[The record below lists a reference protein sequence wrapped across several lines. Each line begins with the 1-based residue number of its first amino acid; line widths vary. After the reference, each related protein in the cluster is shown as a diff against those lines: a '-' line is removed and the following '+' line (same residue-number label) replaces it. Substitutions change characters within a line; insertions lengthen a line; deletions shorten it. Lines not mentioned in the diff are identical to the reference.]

1 MGSQRGKWDTSKK
14 AQHIR
19 ATSPY
24 GDFDMDGVLNA
35 ADCQPFNPYEH
46 GFLGDAWSAVKQR
59 IVTPVYQQVYKPYV
73 APQVQRVSA
82 GVSAAGATAQ
92 RYAQRYKPTV
102 SYEVAAARRRKVK
115 EFVGISA
122 RKQQKVMEKERSD
135 VQKLEDQYIREGW
148 IKPLHPSERR
158 PEDIGTITGISTQTG
173 FVTPSPQ
180 LPSKF
185 VGSQE
190 YRTQVAKVDRL
201 ETGIMP
207 HVKNDVY
214 TSPAVTTLYNK
225 WGGHISGKYFTGS
238 DAEYQRF
245 LREEKTALAA
255 EKTTIDTYNTAI
267 DDLKDLGITRDKR
280 YDALTKEYT
289 EYETAQKEYERLHGL
304 SVMGKFERK
313 EAEWAEP
320 FKPYTSFIK
329 ESIAYAETPEIKAET
344 ERTYAGYRRL
354 FGLPSKP
361 FDIEKRIARIE
372 SEYKMGIVEGVAEK
386 PLKTF
391 VTTAAFIALPPALK
405 GVGAIAK
412 GAGAAWSAK
421 GLATALPRV
430 TRTGAWVSKRTP
442 RAVGVGLGGAY
453 AAGTGYRIYET
464 PPELRVREFGKI
476 TGTELL
482 PMGVGAYAGTK
493 VLAMRL
499 PVSRIH
505 GLEPTPT
512 GHIGYTGIAYK
523 GKPLIGS
530 YKETI
535 LAGYKPKIKIQK
547 PFSIEVQTGY
557 KARIPRPFT
566 VETRF
571 PSLYRPII
579 KEATLMP
586 FKIRGKVHLERPLE
600 IKGFKFR
607 VQKPIKTILTGEYFK
622 LGEPFKFKPIK
633 GYKWQNIIKEYK
645 IGKIAVHAPLTL
657 KGFGI
662 KFQTPKIKLQNPFR
676 IQKYRLGV
684 TTHPLLKTIMAP
696 TFKTGKKGFLIG
708 KGADVGVPIMVGE
721 TAIKIPITGHKLH
734 GWTAEDVLGI
744 EKYIATRRG
753 VGGAG
758 RAERLQAIELARA
771 RMLAEPYETI
781 FTSGITPSEIISG
794 VVPTPTR
801 LPAGIKIKRPTFLP
815 PEMMTSGIPKGET
828 IRFGAKEAPFHEVRL
843 ESGIVG
849 QPRRFQLLLEQ
860 MVSGIPKGEAIRF
873 GSIKIHGKPK
883 PRFEV
888 RMETGFVH
896 EPPRVRFGLMEEQ
909 MASGIPKS
917 DAIRFS
923 KKTQKLDELELSA
936 KDVLRELLYP
946 DIYGKTPP
954 TPAPFGKS
962 PYVKSIL
969 RIPEEAPLRIRSTKP
984 KPREKLDAQD
994 PIAKEL
1000 IERITKPHLFKEV
1013 QTKHLLKS
1021 VEEPKIGV
1029 SSITENVLRITED
1042 LPLQI
1047 RATRPKLREKLGEP
1061 PVKDIMR
1068 ELKFPQIYG
1077 ETPTIFRVEKPMRV
1091 GMGDVLRIKYTEG
1104 VGVHFGDIA
1113 GVRPPIKP
1121 KPVSIKKRVSFAEK
1135 WRKEEA
1141 GILKDIEKGLVTAKE
1156 EKGLITLQKVVT
1168 KPEIKIKTVE
1178 MPKIKHDIKPR
1189 LGYERKR
1196 YDKSYDTM
1204 TELHDAIAEQHT
1216 SGMKEIL
1223 KGTPLQQLF
1232 KTVKRKGDVHYG
1244 LGVVPSA
1251 ISPDKFQGYQYLKG
1265 SGEEARKMRKV
1276 WVGLVPE
1283 VAIKE
1288 SEGVIAR
1295 EITQEREV
1303 VKTASLA
1310 GLKLAFT
1317 PFVGLKPIVDERYI
1331 VAEGHKPILR
1341 TVQKQK
1347 EIIRPIQRQILGF
1360 PPFIPVEVIPIVPPF
1375 KEEDKKKQRK
1385 KKKIK
1390 RKEREWYERHFIPD
1404 IAQLMRTPEG
1414 TKIMQPEMPPLPEIH
1429 VPKL

>member
-1 MGSQRGKWDTSKK
+1 MGSQTGKWDTGEK

-19 ATSPY
+19 AASPY
-24 GDFDMDGVLNA
+24 GDYDQDGVLNI

-46 GFLGDAWSAVKQR
+46 GFWGDAWSAVRQR
-59 IVTPVYQQVYKPYV
+59 VAAPIYQRVYTPYV
-73 APQVQRVSA
+73 QAQIQRVST

-115 EFVGISA
+115 EFVGIPA
-122 RKQQKVMEKERSD
+122 REQRKVTEKELSD
-135 VQKLEDQYIREGW
+135 VQRLEKDYIAKGW
-148 IKPLHPSERR
+148 IKTVHPSECR
-158 PEDIGTITGISTQTG
+158 PEDIGMITGVHTQKG
-173 FVTPSPQ
+173 FVRPSPQ
-180 LPSKF
+180 LPMVF

-190 YRTQVAKVDRL
+190 YQAQADKVSGLVA
-201 ETGIMP
+201 GITP
-207 HVKNDVY
+207 YVEDDVY
-214 TSPAVTTLYNK
+214 THPAVTAHREK
-225 WGGHISGKYFTGS
+225 WASSISGEYFTGS
-238 DAEYQRF
+238 EAQYRQYQREGGTAS
-245 LREEKTALAA
+245 RKQETALEAYNKA
-255 EKTTIDTYNTAI
+255 IAKLSGLETTRT
-267 DDLKDLGITRDKR
+267 GR
-280 YDALTKEYT
+280 YGALTKEYS

-304 SVMGKFERK
+304 SVIGKYEAK
-313 EAEWAEP
+313 EAEWGEH

-329 ESIAYAETPEIKAET
+329 ESVAYAGTPEIKAET

-361 FDIEKRIARIE
+361 FDIEKRVARIE

-386 PLKTF
+386 PLKTA
-391 VTTAAFIALPPALK
+391 VTTAAFFALPPALK

-412 GAGAAWSAK
+412 GAGAVWTGR

-430 TRTGAWVSKRTP
+430 TRTGVWASKWTP

-453 AAGTGYRIYET
+453 AVGTGYHIYET

-482 PMGVGAYAGTK
+482 PMAIGAYAGTK
-493 VLAMRL
+493 ALTMRL
-499 PVSRIH
+499 PISRIH
-505 GLEPTPT
+505 GLELTPT

-579 KEATLMP
+579 KEVALMP
-586 FKIRGKVHLERPLE
+586 FKIKGIVHLKRPLE
-600 IKGFKFR
+600 FKGFKFR
-607 VQKPIKTILTGEYFK
+607 TQKPIKTILTGEYFK
-622 LGEPFKFKPIK
+622 LGEPFKFKHIK
-633 GYKWQNIIKEYK
+633 GYKWQDIIKEHK
-645 IGKIAVHAPLTL
+645 IGKIVVHAPLTL

-662 KFQTPKIKLQNPFR
+662 KFQTPKIKLQIPFR

-684 TTHPLLKTIMAP
+684 TTHPLFKTIMEPA
-696 TFKTGKKGFLIG
+696 FKAGKRGFLVG

-721 TAIKIPITGHKLH
+721 TAIKIPIKGHKLH
-734 GWTAEDVLGI
+734 RWTTEDVLGI
-744 EKYIATRRG
+744 EKYMATRRG
-753 VGGAG
+753 VGGVG

-781 FTSGITPSEIISG
+781 FTSGIAPSEIISG

-815 PEMMTSGIPKGET
+815 PEMATSGIPKGEAV
-828 IRFGAKEAPFHEVRL
+828 RFGAKEAPFHEVRL

-873 GSIKIHGKPK
+873 ESIKIHGKPK
-883 PRFEV
+883 PFQEV
-888 RMETGFVH
+888 RLDSGIVGRPGQAYL
-896 EPPRVRFGLMEEQ
+896 PPEQ
-909 MASGIPKS
+909 MVSGIPKGE
-917 DAIRFS
+917 AIRYGR
-923 KKTQKLDELELSA
+923 KLDELELPA
-936 KDVLRELLYP
+936 KYVLRELLYP
-946 DIYGKTPP
+946 GIYGKTPSA
-954 TPAPFGKS
+954 PAPLKGVFS
-962 PYVKSIL
+962 AYTKSIL
-969 RIPEEAPLRIRSTKP
+969 RIPKESPLRIRET
-984 KPREKLDAQD
+984 RGL
-994 PIAKEL
+994 
-1000 IERITKPHLFKEV
+1000 RRGYITKEGLVGTP
-1013 QTKHLLKS
+1013 
-1021 VEEPKIGV
+1021 
-1029 SSITENVLRITED
+1029 TEFLRS
-1042 LPLQI
+1042 
-1047 RATRPKLREKLGEP
+1047 
-1061 PVKDIMR
+1061 
-1068 ELKFPQIYG
+1068 LKFPQVYG
-1077 ETPTIFRVEKPMRV
+1077 EVPVIFKPPKHMRV
-1091 GMGDVLRIKYTEG
+1091 GMGDVLRVKYTEG
-1104 VGVHFGDIA
+1104 VGVHFGDIT
-1113 GVRPPIKP
+1113 GVRPHIKP
-1121 KPVSIKKRVSFAEK
+1121 KPVSIKKGVSFAEK
-1135 WRKEEA
+1135 WRKGEA
-1141 GILKDIEKGLVTAKE
+1141 GILKDIERGLVTAKE

-1196 YDKSYDTM
+1196 YDKTYDTM
-1204 TELHDAIAEQHT
+1204 TELHETIAEQHT

-1295 EITQEREV
+1295 EITQEREA

-1331 VAEGHKPILR
+1331 VAEGYKPILR
-1341 TVQKQK
+1341 TVQKPK

-1360 PPFIPVEVIPIVPPF
+1360 PPFIPVEVIPIIPPF
-1375 KEEDKKKQRK
+1375 KEEDKKKPRIK
-1385 KKKIK
+1385 KKRK
-1390 RKEREWYERHFIPD
+1390 RKEREWFERHYIPTVHE
-1404 IAQLMRTPEG
+1404 LMRTPKG
-1414 TKIMQPEMPPLPEIH
+1414 VGVMTPEMPPLPEIH